1 MVYNEFIKCEVC
13 GCVTRIR
20 LQVGWLDEHPIAVTC
35 GKCGISLKGKVKIG
49 QEIPELKFKFENAE
63 MVNVTPTTLPDYV
76 VECSGEFP
84 TIKMCEG
91 WVLQDNLSIQLI
103 FGLNIRGYCNCIRVE
118 TGSI

>member
-84 TIKMCEG
+84 HNKDVRRMGVTRQLCY
-91 WVLQDNLSIQLI
+91 SIYLI
-103 FGLNIRGYCNCIRVE
+103 SVE
-118 TGSI
+118 NNRL